1 MKRVRISNEF
11 FEIVMSE
18 EEYES
23 VKVMC
28 KRYDISESYY
38 FLEFDISTEVCSME
52 ELKQLEDS
60 DQ

>member
-1 MKRVRISNEF
+1 MRISNEF

-28 KRYDISESYY
+28 KRYNISETYY
-38 FLEFDISTEVCSME
+38 FLEFDITTEVCSME
-52 ELKQLEDS
+52 ELQQLEDS

>member
-1 MKRVRISNEF
+1 MKGVRISNDF

-28 KRYDISESYY
+28 KRYNISETYY
-38 FLEFDISTEVCSME
+38 FLEFDMTTQVCSME
-52 ELKQLEDS
+52 ELDS
-60 DQ
+60 MEEFDQ